1 MYSCLQKQK
10 YNCKM
15 CTKYILV
22 IRIDLD
28 TIRIDEGAASLRLHK
43 NTNAIDKSSN
53 KIRNLKEDM
62 KRKHNYKKLENT
74 KDVYGALLGC
84 S

>member
-1 MYSCLQKQK
+1 
-10 YNCKM
+10 M

-53 KIRNLKEDM
+53 KIRKKEDM
-62 KRKHNYKKLENT
+62 KRKHNYKKLDNT
-74 KDVYGALLGC
+74 KDVY
-84 S
+84 